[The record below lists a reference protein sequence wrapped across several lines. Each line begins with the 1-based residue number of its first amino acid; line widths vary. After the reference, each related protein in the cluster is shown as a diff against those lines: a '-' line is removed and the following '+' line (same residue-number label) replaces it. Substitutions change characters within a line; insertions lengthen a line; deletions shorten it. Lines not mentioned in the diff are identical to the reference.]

1 MASPPKPWERAG
13 GVSSAASSA
22 PLPSLP
28 ATSSS
33 LVQGFDSAPPALP
46 ARSSAM
52 AATSTGYRPGMNN
65 MNNNG
70 YGSSYGTG
78 GYGMSGYGSSY
89 GSSYSSPYNRMGMGG
104 GYGSTYGSSYS
115 SPYSR
120 MGGMY
125 GSTYGGYG
133 SSYGTGYGS
142 SYGGM
147 GMNRMGMG
155 MGMNGM
161 NGMNG
166 PMGPEEM
173 SLMQRMEQGS
183 APTFQLIESV
193 VGAFGG
199 FAQMLES
206 TFMATHSSFMAMV
219 GVAEQFGHLRGYLGQ
234 VLSIF
239 ALIRWAKSLA
249 YRMVGMKAPV
259 NAQELTPGNFQEF
272 QAQPR
277 YSKRPIVIF
286 LLAVF
291 GLPYLMG
298 RLIRALSSRTPAPQ
312 QGLLPGQDGQ
322 VAPAEA
328 ATTAPVN
335 PQNLDFARALY
346 DFTPSNT
353 HQELGFR
360 RGDIIAILSRQDP
373 MGQESQWWRGRL
385 RNGEMGLFPSNYV
398 EIINKGG
405 NNGGNINNN
414 SAASAGNNNI
424 HAGLP
429 GAPGAP
435 MNASSSSSSSSP
447 GLSGFP
453 AQPTSQQA
461 ADLQAAL
468 AGSAFEEFKF

>member
-13 GVSSAASSA
+13 GVSAASSA
-22 PLPSLP
+22 SLPSTP
-28 ATSSS
+28 SVASS
-33 LVQGFDSAPPALP
+33 LLAQTSDIGPPALP

-52 AATSTGYRPGMNN
+52 TGAASAYNRPGLTGM
-65 MNNNG
+65 NG

-78 GYGMSGYGSSY
+78 AAGYGMSGYGSSY
-89 GSSYSSPYNRMGMGG
+89 GSSYSSPYSRMGMG

-120 MGGMY
+120 MGGGMY
-125 GSTYGGYG
+125 GSSYGGYG
-133 SSYGTGYGS
+133 SSYGSGYGS
-142 SYGGM
+142 SYGGY

-239 ALIRWAKSLA
+239 ALLRWAKSLA

-259 NAQELTPGNFQEF
+259 NTQELTAGNFQEF

-298 RLIRALSSRTPAPQ
+298 RLIRALSNRNPAPQ
-312 QGLLPGQDGQ
+312 QGLLPGQEGQ
-322 VAPAEA
+322 AVPATA
-328 ATTAPVN
+328 VAPVN

-353 HQELGFR
+353 HQELAFR

-405 NNGGNINNN
+405 N
-414 SAASAGNNNI
+414 GNNGNASGNTS
-424 HAGLP
+424 AGLP

-435 MNASSSSSSSSP
+435 LSSASAPSP
-447 GLSGFP
+447 SNGFP
-453 AQPTSQQA
+453 AQPTSQQTA
-461 ADLQAAL
+461 EIQAAL

>member
-1 MASPPKPWERAG
+1 MPEKPWERARQANP
-13 GVSSAASSA
+13 SAGASA

-28 ATSSS
+28 AASSASSTSMDA
-33 LVQGFDSAPPALP
+33 GPPALP
-46 ARSSAM
+46 ARSPGMS
-52 AATSTGYRPGMNN
+52 TSTAAAAGYRPGMS
-65 MNNNG
+65 G
-70 YGSSYGTG
+70 YGSGYGTG
-78 GYGMSGYGSSY
+78 HSSGLGMTGYGSSY
-89 GSSYSSPYNRMGMGG
+89 GSSYSSPYNRMGM

-125 GSTYGGYG
+125 GSSYSGYGSSYGGYG
-133 SSYGTGYGS
+133 SSYGGY
-142 SYGGM
+142 

-155 MGMNGM
+155 MNGL

-173 SLMQRMEQGS
+173 TLMQRMEQGS

-239 ALIRWAKSLA
+239 ALLRWAKSLA
-249 YRMVGMKAPV
+249 YRLVGMKAPV
-259 NAQELTPGNFQEF
+259 NTQELTAGNFQEF

-298 RLIRALSSRTPAPQ
+298 RLIRALSGRHRAQPE
-312 QGLLPGQDGQ
+312 QGLLPGQEGQ
-322 VAPAEA
+322 VVPASSTGAPM
-328 ATTAPVN
+328 N

-353 HQELGFR
+353 HQELAFR
-360 RGDIIAILSRQDP
+360 RGDIIAILNRQDP
-373 MGQESQWWRGRL
+373 MGQESLWWRGRL

-405 NNGGNINNN
+405 SGNNSNNN
-414 SAASAGNNNI
+414 SSNNNNPVNGNQ
-424 HAGLP
+424 AGAHGLHNNVSS
-429 GAPGAP
+429 ASSAT
-435 MNASSSSSSSSP
+435 MASSSEA
-447 GLSGFP
+447 FP
-453 AQPTSQQA
+453 AQPSSQQA
-461 ADLQAAL
+461 VDIQAAL

>member
-1 MASPPKPWERAG
+1 M
-13 GVSSAASSA
+13 SSAVGSSSA
-22 PLPSLP
+22 
-28 ATSSS
+28 
-33 LVQGFDSAPPALP
+33 V
-46 ARSSAM
+46 
-52 AATSTGYRPGMNN
+52 GYRQGM
-65 MNNNG
+65 NG
-70 YGSSYGTG
+70 YGSTGYGSTGYGSTGYGATGYGATGYGSTGYGTT
-78 GYGMSGYGSSY
+78 GYGNTGYSSGYGGY
-89 GSSYSSPYNRMGMGG
+89 GSSYSSPYNRMGSM
-104 GYGSTYGSSYS
+104 YGSYGSSYGS

-125 GSTYGGYG
+125 GSSYGGYG
-133 SSYGTGYGS
+133 
-142 SYGGM
+142 
-147 GMNRMGMG
+147 MNRMG

-161 NGMNG
+161 NGVNG

-199 FAQMLES
+199 FAQMLDS

-239 ALIRWAKSLA
+239 ALLRWAKSIA
-249 YRMVGMKAPV
+249 YRVVGMKQPV
-259 NAQELTPGNFQEF
+259 NAQELTAGNFQEF

-298 RLIRALSSRTPAPQ
+298 RLIRALSSGNPPVQPQILPGQEDQALTPAPA
-312 QGLLPGQDGQ
+312 L
-322 VAPAEA
+322 
-328 ATTAPVN
+328 VN

-346 DFTPSNT
+346 DFTPSNP
-353 HQELGFR
+353 HQELAFR

-373 MGQESQWWRGRL
+373 MGQESLWWRGRL

-405 NNGGNINNN
+405 N
-414 SAASAGNNNI
+414 GNNGNGPSNNGAS
-424 HAGLP
+424 AGLP

-435 MNASSSSSSSSP
+435 NATSASSAP
-447 GLSGFP
+447 NQ
-453 AQPTSQQA
+453 AAPTSQQA
-461 ADLQAAL
+461 GEIQAAL
-468 AGSAFEEFKF
+468 SGAFEDFKF

>member
-1 MASPPKPWERAG
+1 MPEKPWERARQANSG
-13 GVSSAASSA
+13 ASCCPPAAPALPASSPAAAMSSATTDIA
-22 PLPSLP
+22 
-28 ATSSS
+28 
-33 LVQGFDSAPPALP
+33 GPPALP
-46 ARSSAM
+46 ARPSTTM
-52 AATSTGYRPGMNN
+52 NTTATSGYRPGMN
-65 MNNNG
+65 G
-70 YGSSYGTG
+70 YGTGYG
-78 GYGMSGYGSSY
+78 GYGMSGYGTSY
-89 GSSYSSPYNRMGMGG
+89 GSSYSSPYNRMGYS
-104 GYGSTYGSSYS
+104 GYNSYS

-120 MGGMY
+120 MGY
-125 GSTYGGYG
+125 SSYGGYG
-133 SSYGTGYGS
+133 SSYGGYGS
-142 SYGGM
+142 SYGGY
-147 GMNRMGMG
+147 GMNRMG

-173 SLMQRMEQGS
+173 TLMQRMEQGT

-239 ALIRWAKSLA
+239 ALLRWAKSLA

-259 NAQELTPGNFQEF
+259 NTQELTPGNFQEF

-298 RLIRALSSRTPAPQ
+298 RLIRALSSRNPPQ
-312 QGLLPGQDGQ
+312 QGLLPGQEGQ
-322 VAPAEA
+322 VAQSGVPGAPASI
-328 ATTAPVN
+328 N

-353 HQELGFR
+353 QQELSFR

-373 MGQESQWWRGRL
+373 MGQESLWWRGRL

-405 NNGGNINNN
+405 NNN
-414 SAASAGNNNI
+414 GNNNNNGNPVGS
-424 HAGLP
+424 AGHS
-429 GAPGAP
+429 GAPGAT
-435 MNASSSSSSSSP
+435 NQTLSSASGPVTNS
-447 GLSGFP
+447 FP
-453 AQPTSQQA
+453 AQPSSQQA
-461 ADLQAAL
+461 AEIQAAL

>member
-1 MASPPKPWERAG
+1 MPEKPWERARQANP
-13 GVSSAASSA
+13 SSTGASA

-28 ATSSS
+28 AAAPASSAS
-33 LVQGFDSAPPALP
+33 TMDAGPPALP
-46 ARSSAM
+46 SRSPGMAM
-52 AATSTGYRPGMNN
+52 GTASTVNRQGMNGYGTGYGSGQSGLGMT
-65 MNNNG
+65 G
-70 YGSSYGTG
+70 YGSS
-78 GYGMSGYGSSY
+78 
-89 GSSYSSPYNRMGMGG
+89 
-104 GYGSTYGSSYS
+104 YGSSYS

-120 MGGMY
+120 MGGMGMGGMY
-125 GSTYGGYG
+125 GSSYGGGYGSSYGGYG
-133 SSYGTGYGS
+133 SSYGGGY
-142 SYGGM
+142 
-147 GMNRMGMG
+147 GMNRMG

-173 SLMQRMEQGS
+173 TLMQRMEQGS

-239 ALIRWAKSLA
+239 ALLRWAKSLA
-249 YRMVGMKAPV
+249 YRLVGMKAPV
-259 NAQELTPGNFQEF
+259 NTQELTAGNFQEF

-277 YSKRPIVIF
+277 YSKRPIIIF

-298 RLIRALSSRTPAPQ
+298 RLIRALSSRNPTPE
-312 QGLLPGQDGQ
+312 QGLLPGQEGQ
-322 VAPAEA
+322 VVPTGLA
-328 ATTAPVN
+328 APVS

-346 DFTPSNT
+346 DFTPSNP
-353 HQELGFR
+353 HQELAFR

-373 MGQESQWWRGRL
+373 MGQESLWWRGRL
-385 RNGEMGLFPSNYV
+385 RSGEMGLFPSNYV

-405 NNGGNINNN
+405 NNNSNTPNNAGGPNNVSSVP
-414 SAASAGNNNI
+414 SAAAGQVGI
-424 HAGLP
+424 
-429 GAPGAP
+429 
-435 MNASSSSSSSSP
+435 
-447 GLSGFP
+447 P

-461 ADLQAAL
+461 ADIQAAL

>member
-13 GVSSAASSA
+13 GVSAASTASA
-22 PLPSLP
+22 PLPSP
-28 ATSSS
+28 PSSS
-33 LVQGFDSAPPALP
+33 VGATEAGPPALP
-46 ARSSAM
+46 SRSTAM
-52 AATSTGYRPGMNN
+52 GTMGSAATGYNRPGMNGHGTT
-65 MNNNG
+65 G
-70 YGSSYGTG
+70 YGS

-104 GYGSTYGSSYS
+104 YGSTYGSSYS

-120 MGGMY
+120 MGMGGGMGGY
-125 GSTYGGYG
+125 GSSYGGYG
-133 SSYGTGYGS
+133 SSYGGYGS
-142 SYGGM
+142 SYGGGY
-147 GMNRMGMG
+147 GMNRMGM
-155 MGMNGM
+155 GM

-193 VGAFGG
+193 VSAFGG
-199 FAQMLES
+199 FAQMLDS

-239 ALIRWAKSLA
+239 ALLRWAKSLA
-249 YRMVGMKAPV
+249 YRLVGKKMPV
-259 NAQELTPGNFQEF
+259 NTTELTAGNFQDF

-298 RLIRALSSRTPAPQ
+298 RLIRALSNRPTPE
-312 QGLLPGQDGQ
+312 QGLLPDQEGQ
-322 VAPAEA
+322 VVPAQG
-328 ATTAPVN
+328 APVN

-346 DFTPSNT
+346 DFTPSNA
-353 HQELGFR
+353 HQELAFR
-360 RGDIIAILSRQDP
+360 RGDIIAILSRTDP
-373 MGQESQWWRGRL
+373 MGGESLWWRGRL

-405 NNGGNINNN
+405 NPPNAS
-414 SAASAGNNNI
+414 SA
-424 HAGLP
+424 P

-435 MNASSSSSSSSP
+435 HTPSPISSSSAP
-447 GLSGFP
+447 GGFP
-453 AQPTSQQA
+453 NQPTSQQA
-461 ADLQAAL
+461 AEIQAAL

>member
-1 MASPPKPWERAG
+1 MPEKPWERARQANP
-13 GVSSAASSA
+13 SAAGAS

-28 ATSSS
+28 AAAPASSA
-33 LVQGFDSAPPALP
+33 SAMDAGPPALP
-46 ARSSAM
+46 NRSPGMAM
-52 AATSTGYRPGMNN
+52 GTASTVNRQGMNGYGTGYGSGQSGLGMT
-65 MNNNG
+65 G
-70 YGSSYGTG
+70 YGSSYG
-78 GYGMSGYGSSY
+78 S
-89 GSSYSSPYNRMGMGG
+89 SSYSSPYNRMGGM
-104 GYGSTYGSSYS
+104 GYGSSYGSSYS

-120 MGGMY
+120 MGGMGMGGMY
-125 GSTYGGYG
+125 GSSYGGGYGSSYGGYG
-133 SSYGTGYGS
+133 SSYGGGGY
-142 SYGGM
+142 
-147 GMNRMGMG
+147 GMNRMG

-173 SLMQRMEQGS
+173 TLMQRMEQGS

-239 ALIRWAKSLA
+239 ALLRWAKSLA
-249 YRMVGMKAPV
+249 YRLVGMKAPV
-259 NAQELTPGNFQEF
+259 NTQELTAGNFQEF

-298 RLIRALSSRTPAPQ
+298 RLIRALSSRNSAPE
-312 QGLLPGQDGQ
+312 QGLLPGQEGQ
-322 VAPAEA
+322 VVPAGSA
-328 ATTAPVN
+328 APVS

-346 DFTPSNT
+346 DFTPSNP
-353 HQELGFR
+353 HQELAFR

-373 MGQESQWWRGRL
+373 MGQESLWWRGRL
-385 RNGEMGLFPSNYV
+385 RSGEMGLFPSNYV

-405 NNGGNINNN
+405 NNNSNNPINAGGPNAVSSVP
-414 SAASAGNNNI
+414 SAAAGQVGI
-424 HAGLP
+424 
-429 GAPGAP
+429 
-435 MNASSSSSSSSP
+435 
-447 GLSGFP
+447 P

-461 ADLQAAL
+461 ADIQTAL

>member
-1 MASPPKPWERAG
+1 MAMGSN
-13 GVSSAASSA
+13 VAAA
-22 PLPSLP
+22 
-28 ATSSS
+28 
-33 LVQGFDSAPPALP
+33 
-46 ARSSAM
+46 
-52 AATSTGYRPGMNN
+52 GYRPGMNN
-65 MNNNG
+65 YGSGAGMTG
-70 YGSSYGTG
+70 YGST
-78 GYGMSGYGSSY
+78 GYGSTGY
-89 GSSYSSPYNRMGMGG
+89 GSTGYGSTAYGSTAYGSTGYGSSPYNRMGMG
-104 GYGSTYGSSYS
+104 YGSSYS

-125 GSTYGGYG
+125 GSSYGGGYG
-133 SSYGTGYGS
+133 SSYGGGYGS
-142 SYGGM
+142 SYGGY
-147 GMNRMGMG
+147 GMNRMG

-161 NGMNG
+161 NGVNG

-173 SLMQRMEQGS
+173 TLMQRMEQGS

-199 FAQMLES
+199 FAQMLDS

-234 VLSIF
+234 VLSVF
-239 ALIRWAKSLA
+239 AILRWAKSLA
-249 YRMVGMKAPV
+249 YRVVGMKQPV
-259 NAQELTPGNFQEF
+259 NTQELTAGNFQEF

-277 YSKRPIVIF
+277 FSKRPIVIF

-298 RLIRALSSRTPAPQ
+298 RLIRALSSRNPATP
-312 QGLLPGQDGQ
+312 QGLLPGEEGQ
-322 VAPAEA
+322 ALSAAAP
-328 ATTAPVN
+328 APVN

-346 DFTPSNT
+346 DFTPSNP
-353 HQELGFR
+353 HQELAFR

-373 MGQESQWWRGRL
+373 MGQESLWWRGRL

-405 NNGGNINNN
+405 NNNNN
-414 SAASAGNNNI
+414 NANSSNPAAGSVS
-424 HAGLP
+424 AGLP

-435 MNASSSSSSSSP
+435 TAALASSALNQ
-447 GLSGFP
+447 GAASGFP
-453 AQPTSQQA
+453 GQPTSQQA
-461 ADLQAAL
+461 ADIQAAL

>member
-1 MASPPKPWERAG
+1 
-13 GVSSAASSA
+13 
-22 PLPSLP
+22 
-28 ATSSS
+28 
-33 LVQGFDSAPPALP
+33 
-46 ARSSAM
+46 
-52 AATSTGYRPGMNN
+52 
-65 MNNNG
+65 
-70 YGSSYGTG
+70 
-78 GYGMSGYGSSY
+78 
-89 GSSYSSPYNRMGMGG
+89 
-104 GYGSTYGSSYS
+104 
-115 SPYSR
+115 
-120 MGGMY
+120 
-125 GSTYGGYG
+125 
-133 SSYGTGYGS
+133 
-142 SYGGM
+142 
-147 GMNRMGMG
+147 
-155 MGMNGM
+155 MNGM
-161 NGMNG
+161 NGVNG

-239 ALIRWAKSLA
+239 ALLRWAKSLA

-259 NAQELTPGNFQEF
+259 NSQELTPGNFQEF

-298 RLIRALSSRTPAPQ
+298 RLIRALSNRNPAPQ
-312 QGLLPGQDGQ
+312 QGLLPGQEGQ
-322 VAPAEA
+322 VAQTA
-328 ATTAPVN
+328 APAPVS

-346 DFTPSNT
+346 DYAPSNT
-353 HQELGFR
+353 QQELAFR

-373 MGQESQWWRGRL
+373 MGQESLWWRGRL

-405 NNGGNINNN
+405 NNSNNNNN
-414 SAASAGNNNI
+414 SNTNSSNLA
-424 HAGLP
+424 

-435 MNASSSSSSSSP
+435 NMTSSSTAAN
-447 GLSGFP
+447 GFP

-461 ADLQAAL
+461 AEIQAAL

>member
-13 GVSSAASSA
+13 GVSTASTASA

-28 ATSSS
+28 PSSVSATEA
-33 LVQGFDSAPPALP
+33 GPPALP
-46 ARSSAM
+46 ARSTGMGTMGTLGTMGNTA
-52 AATSTGYRPGMNN
+52 TGYNRPGMNSY
-65 MNNNG
+65 G
-70 YGSSYGTG
+70 GATSYGS

-89 GSSYSSPYNRMGMGG
+89 GSSYSSPYNRMGGMG

-120 MGGMY
+120 MGMGGY
-125 GSTYGGYG
+125 GSSYGGYG
-133 SSYGTGYGS
+133 SSYGGGYGS
-142 SYGGM
+142 SYGGY

-161 NGMNG
+161 SG

-193 VGAFGG
+193 VSAFGG
-199 FAQMLES
+199 FAQMLDS

-239 ALIRWAKSLA
+239 ALLRWAKSLA
-249 YRMVGMKAPV
+249 YRLVGKKMPV
-259 NAQELTPGNFQEF
+259 NTTELTAGNFQDF

-298 RLIRALSSRTPAPQ
+298 RLIRALSNRPTPE
-312 QGLLPGQDGQ
+312 QGLLPGQEAQ
-322 VAPAEA
+322 VVPAQGA
-328 ATTAPVN
+328 SLN

-346 DFTPSNT
+346 DFTPSNAQ
-353 HQELGFR
+353 QELAFR
-360 RGDIIAILSRQDP
+360 RGDIIAILSRTDP
-373 MGQESQWWRGRL
+373 MGGESLWWRGRL

-405 NNGGNINNN
+405 NPPNAS
-414 SAASAGNNNI
+414 SA
-424 HAGLP
+424 P

-435 MNASSSSSSSSP
+435 HSSSLMSSSSAP
-447 GLSGFP
+447 GGFP
-453 AQPTSQQA
+453 NQPTSQQA
-461 ADLQAAL
+461 AEIQAAL

>member
-1 MASPPKPWERAG
+1 MS
-13 GVSSAASSA
+13 
-22 PLPSLP
+22 
-28 ATSSS
+28 
-33 LVQGFDSAPPALP
+33 
-46 ARSSAM
+46 
-52 AATSTGYRPGMNN
+52 GYGS
-65 MNNNG
+65 
-70 YGSSYGTG
+70 YGSSYG
-78 GYGMSGYGSSY
+78 
-89 GSSYSSPYNRMGMGG
+89 
-104 GYGSTYGSSYS
+104 SYS

-133 SSYGTGYGS
+133 SSYGGYGG
-142 SYGGM
+142 Y
-147 GMNRMGMG
+147 GMNRMN

-161 NGMNG
+161 NGVNG

-173 SLMQRMEQGS
+173 TLMQRMEQGS

-219 GVAEQFGHLRGYLGQ
+219 GVAEQFGNLRGYLGQ
-234 VLSIF
+234 VLSVF
-239 ALIRWAKSLA
+239 ALLRWAKSLA
-249 YRMVGMKAPV
+249 YRLVGKKPPV
-259 NAQELTPGNFQEF
+259 NTQELTPGNFQEF

-277 YSKRPIVIF
+277 ISKKPIIFF

-298 RLIRALSSRTPAPQ
+298 RLIRALSSPNPPAQ
-312 QGLLPGQDGQ
+312 QDLLPGQEGQ
-322 VAPAEA
+322 ALTPTAGAPI
-328 ATTAPVN
+328 N
-335 PQNLDFARALY
+335 PQSLDFARALY
-346 DFTPSNT
+346 DFTPSNP
-353 HQELGFR
+353 HQELAFR

-373 MGQESQWWRGRL
+373 MGQESLWWRGRL

-405 NNGGNINNN
+405 NNNNSNSNNN
-414 SAASAGNNNI
+414 ANSSI
-424 HAGLP
+424 PAGLP

-435 MNASSSSSSSSP
+435 ISSASAPIQASTA
-447 GLSGFP
+447 GFP
-453 AQPTSQQA
+453 AQPNSQQA
-461 ADLQAAL
+461 ADIQAAL

>member
-1 MASPPKPWERAG
+1 
-13 GVSSAASSA
+13 
-22 PLPSLP
+22 
-28 ATSSS
+28 
-33 LVQGFDSAPPALP
+33 
-46 ARSSAM
+46 
-52 AATSTGYRPGMNN
+52 MNSN
-65 MNNNG
+65 GAG
-70 YGSSYGTG
+70 YGAGAGYSSGM
-78 GYGMSGYGSSY
+78 GMSGYGSSY

-104 GYGSTYGSSYS
+104 MSGYGSSYGSSYS

-120 MGGMY
+120 MGGMGGMY
-125 GSTYGGYG
+125 GSSSSYGGYGSSMGGYGSSMGGYG
-133 SSYGTGYGS
+133 SSYGGGGY
-142 SYGGM
+142 

-155 MGMNGM
+155 MNGMNGINGM

-239 ALIRWAKSLA
+239 ALLRWAKSLA
-249 YRMVGMKAPV
+249 YRLVGMKAPV
-259 NAQELTPGNFQEF
+259 NTQELTAGNFQDF

-298 RLIRALSSRTPAPQ
+298 RLIRAISNRNPAPEQ
-312 QGLLPGQDGQ
+312 QALLPGQEGT
-322 VAPAEA
+322 VAPAS
-328 ATTAPVN
+328 TPAPVN

-346 DFTPSNT
+346 DFTPSNA
-353 HQELGFR
+353 HQELSFR
-360 RGDIIAILSRQDP
+360 RGDIIAILSRHDP
-373 MGQESQWWRGRL
+373 MGQDSLWWRGRL
-385 RNGEMGLFPSNYV
+385 RSGEMGLFPSNYV
-398 EIINKGG
+398 EIVNKGG
-405 NNGGNINNN
+405 NNNPNPASGTPAGHPTAAPTTGA
-414 SAASAGNNNI
+414 SPASASAG
-424 HAGLP
+424 
-429 GAPGAP
+429 
-435 MNASSSSSSSSP
+435 
-447 GLSGFP
+447 F
-453 AQPTSQQA
+453 QPTPQQA
-461 ADLQAAL
+461 ADMQTAL
-468 AGSAFEEFKF
+468 SGSAFEEFKF

>member
-1 MASPPKPWERAG
+1 
-13 GVSSAASSA
+13 
-22 PLPSLP
+22 
-28 ATSSS
+28 
-33 LVQGFDSAPPALP
+33 
-46 ARSSAM
+46 
-52 AATSTGYRPGMNN
+52 MN
-65 MNNNG
+65 
-70 YGSSYGTG
+70 SYGTG
-78 GYGMSGYGSSY
+78 YGSTSYGSTGYGTTGYGTTGYGMSGYGSSY
-89 GSSYSSPYNRMGMGG
+89 GSSPYNRMGMG
-104 GYGSTYGSSYS
+104 SYGSSYS

-133 SSYGTGYGS
+133 SSYGGYGS
-142 SYGGM
+142 SYGGY
-147 GMNRMGMG
+147 GMNRMG

-173 SLMQRMEQGS
+173 TLMQRMEQGS

-239 ALIRWAKSLA
+239 ALLRWAKSLA
-249 YRMVGMKAPV
+249 YRLVGMKAPV
-259 NAQELTPGNFQEF
+259 NTQELTAGNFQEF

-298 RLIRALSSRTPAPQ
+298 RLIRALSSRNPQPQ
-312 QGLLPGQDGQ
+312 QGLLPDHEGQA
-322 VAPAEA
+322 VAA
-328 ATTAPVN
+328 ATPGVVN

-353 HQELGFR
+353 QQELGFR

-373 MGQESQWWRGRL
+373 MGQESLWWRGRL
-385 RNGEMGLFPSNYV
+385 RSGEMGLFPSNYV

-405 NNGGNINNN
+405 SNNHANASSPAG
-414 SAASAGNNNI
+414 AASAV
-424 HAGLP
+424 LP
-429 GAPGAP
+429 GALGAP
-435 MNASSSSSSSSP
+435 NMSASSAIQGSTA
-447 GLSGFP
+447 GFP
-453 AQPTSQQA
+453 TQPNSQQT
-461 ADLQAAL
+461 ADIQAAL

>member
-1 MASPPKPWERAG
+1 MPEKPWERARQ
-13 GVSSAASSA
+13 ANPA
-22 PLPSLP
+22 

-33 LVQGFDSAPPALP
+33 PVPPALPASSPAGMMSSSTTDLAGPPALP
-46 ARSSAM
+46 ARSTAMGAMGATTSA
-52 AATSTGYRPGMNN
+52 GYRPGMN
-65 MNNNG
+65 G
-70 YGSSYGTG
+70 YGSGYGST

-89 GSSYSSPYNRMGMGG
+89 GSSYSSPYNRMGTGMGG
-104 GYGSTYGSSYS
+104 YGSSYS

-120 MGGMY
+120 MGGY
-125 GSTYGGYG
+125 GSYGSSYGGGYGSSYGGYG
-133 SSYGTGYGS
+133 SSYGGY
-142 SYGGM
+142 
-147 GMNRMGMG
+147 GMNRMGMNG
-155 MGMNGM
+155 MSGMNGM

-239 ALIRWAKSLA
+239 ALLRWAKSLA

-259 NAQELTPGNFQEF
+259 NTQELTPGNFQEF

-298 RLIRALSSRTPAPQ
+298 RLIRALSNRNPAPQ
-312 QGLLPGQDGQ
+312 QGLLPGQEGQ
-322 VAPAEA
+322 VTQAGAPG
-328 ATTAPVN
+328 APSQVN
-335 PQNLDFARALY
+335 PQSLDFARALY
-346 DFTPSNT
+346 DFTPSNAQ
-353 HQELGFR
+353 QELAFR

-373 MGQESQWWRGRL
+373 MGQESLWWRGRL

-405 NNGGNINNN
+405 NGNSN
-414 SAASAGNNNI
+414 SGNP
-424 HAGLP
+424 AVGSTGLP

-435 MNASSSSSSSSP
+435 NITSSSAAGP
-447 GLSGFP
+447 TANGFP
-453 AQPTSQQA
+453 AQPTIQQA
-461 ADLQAAL
+461 ADIQAAL